1 MKAAL
6 ALVVHVGDQAPG
18 DRGLDAPLIQTQGLT
33 KLYGGGSSIIRAL
46 DDVDLEIGTG
56 EFVAVIGASGSG
68 KSTLMNLLG
77 GLDQPDQ
84 GKIAIAGKSLASMN
98 KRALA
103 YFRNETIGFVFQQ
116 FQLLPKKSA
125 LTNVRLPMQY
135 RRPRLNNELEL
146 ARSSL
151 DRVGLSDR
159 IHHKPTELSGGQQ
172 QRVAIARALVGEPK
186 LLLAD
191 EPTGALDSK
200 TSVDVMNLFVD
211 LNRQGITIVLITH
224 DKEVADY
231 ADRVITM
238 RDGQIVEDR
247 TQVGVR

>member
-1 MKAAL
+1 MET
-6 ALVVHVGDQAPG
+6 
-18 DRGLDAPLIQTQGLT
+18 PLIQTQGLT
-33 KLYGGGSSIIRAL
+33 KLYGRGSSIIRAL
-46 DDVDLEIGTG
+46 DGVDLQIETG

-84 GKIAIAGKSLASMN
+84 GQIAIAGKSLAGMS

-135 RRPRLNNELEL
+135 RRPRLTNELAL
-146 ARSSL
+146 ARNSL
-151 DRVGLSDR
+151 ERVGLSDR
-159 IHHKPTELSGGQQ
+159 VQHKPTELSGGQQ

-200 TSVDVMNLFVD
+200 TSVDVMNLFVE

-231 ADRVITM
+231 ANRVITM

>member
-1 MKAAL
+1 MD
-6 ALVVHVGDQAPG
+6 DQAPG
-18 DRGLDAPLIQTQGLT
+18 DRSLETPLIQTQGLT
-33 KLYGGGSSIIRAL
+33 KLYGRGSSVIRAL
-46 DDVDLEIGTG
+46 DGVDLEIETG

-77 GLDQPDQ
+77 GLDKPDQ
-84 GKIAIAGKSLASMN
+84 GQIAIAGKSLAGMS

-135 RRPRLNNELEL
+135 RRPRLANELEL
-146 ARSSL
+146 ARNSL

-159 IHHKPTELSGGQQ
+159 VQHKPTELSGGQQ

-200 TSVDVMNLFVD
+200 TSADVMNLFVD

>member
-1 MKAAL
+1 MET
-6 ALVVHVGDQAPG
+6 
-18 DRGLDAPLIQTQGLT
+18 PLIQTQGLT
-33 KLYGGGSSIIRAL
+33 KLYGRGSSIIRAL
-46 DDVDLEIGTG
+46 DGVDLQIETG

-84 GKIAIAGKSLASMN
+84 GQIAIAGKSLAGMS

-135 RRPRLNNELEL
+135 RRPRLTNELEL
-146 ARSSL
+146 ARNSL
-151 DRVGLSDR
+151 ERVGLSDR
-159 IHHKPTELSGGQQ
+159 VQHKPTELSGGQQ

-200 TSVDVMNLFVD
+200 TSVDVMNLFVE

-231 ADRVITM
+231 ANRVITM

>member
-1 MKAAL
+1 MADAL
-6 ALVVHVGDQAPG
+6 AAVGPVDRDSHVATS
-18 DRGLDAPLIQTQGLT
+18 LIKTQDLT
-33 KLYGGGSSIIRAL
+33 KLYGRGNAVIRAL
-46 DDVDLEIGTG
+46 DGVNLEIARG

-68 KSTLMNLLG
+68 KSTLMNMLG
-77 GLDQPDQ
+77 GLDKPDH
-84 GKIAIAGKSLASMN
+84 GDIAIAGRSLISMN

-135 RRPRLNNELEL
+135 RRPRLEDEAER
-146 ARSSL
+146 ARKSL
-151 DRVGLSDR
+151 DRVGLGDR
-159 IHHKPTELSGGQQ
+159 ITHKPTELSGGQQ
-172 QRVAIARALVGEPK
+172 QRVAIARALVGEPE

-200 TSVDVMNLFVD
+200 TSEDVMRLLVE

-231 ADRVITM
+231 AGRVITM
-238 RDGQIVEDR
+238 RDGRIVEER
-247 TQVGVR
+247 LQEVMA

>member
-1 MKAAL
+1 MAVDPAA
-6 ALVVHVGDQAPG
+6 VVPVVEAKT
-18 DRGLDAPLIQTQGLT
+18 LTEPLIKTDQLT
-33 KLYGGGSSIIRAL
+33 KLYGSGSSIIRAL
-46 DDVDLEIGTG
+46 DGVDLTIYPG

-68 KSTLMNLLG
+68 KSTLMNMLG
-77 GLDQPDQ
+77 GLDKPDQ
-84 GKIAIAGKSLASMN
+84 GDIAIAGQSLGQMS

-135 RRPRLNNELEL
+135 RRPRLENEVQRAEDSL
-146 ARSSL
+146 A
-151 DRVGLSDR
+151 RVGLADR
-159 IHHKPTELSGGQQ
+159 VSHRPTQLSGGQQ
-172 QRVAIARALVGEPK
+172 QRVAIARALVGEPQ

-200 TSVDVMNLFVD
+200 TSTDVMQLLVD
-211 LNRQGITIVLITH
+211 LNQQGITIVLITH

-231 ADRVITM
+231 ARRVITM
-238 RDGQIVEDR
+238 RDGKIVADLTRE
-247 TQVGVR
+247 TLS

>member
-1 MKAAL
+1 VA
-6 ALVVHVGDQAPG
+6 DQAAAAQVLG
-18 DRGLDAPLIQTQGLT
+18 DKPVSAPLIATQNLVKT
-33 KLYGGGSSIIRAL
+33 YGRGSSVIKAL
-46 DDVDLEIGTG
+46 DEVSLTIDRG

-68 KSTLMNLLG
+68 KSTLMNMLG
-77 GLDQPDQ
+77 GLDKPD
-84 GKIAIAGKSLASMN
+84 GGDIAIAGQSLARMS

-135 RRPRLNNELEL
+135 RRPRLDEENERARQSLE
-146 ARSSL
+146 
-151 DRVGLSDR
+151 RVGLGDR
-159 IHHKPTELSGGQQ
+159 IHHKPTQLSGGQQ
-172 QRVAIARALVGEPK
+172 QRVAIARALVGEPD

-200 TSVDVMNLFVD
+200 TSTNVMELLVE

-224 DKEVADY
+224 DKEVANY
-231 ADRVITM
+231 ANRVITM
-238 RDGQIVEDR
+238 RDGKIVEDVR
-247 TQVGVR
+247 QGVLA

>member
-1 MKAAL
+1 MET
-6 ALVVHVGDQAPG
+6 
-18 DRGLDAPLIQTQGLT
+18 PLIQTQGLT
-33 KLYGGGSSIIRAL
+33 KLYGRGSSIIRAL
-46 DDVDLEIGTG
+46 DGVDLQIETG

-84 GKIAIAGKSLASMN
+84 GQIAIAGKSLAGMS

-135 RRPRLNNELEL
+135 RHPRLTNELAL
-146 ARSSL
+146 ARNSL
-151 DRVGLSDR
+151 ERVGLSDR
-159 IHHKPTELSGGQQ
+159 VQHKPTELSGGQQ

-200 TSVDVMNLFVD
+200 TSVDVMNLFVE

-231 ADRVITM
+231 ANRVITM

>member
-1 MKAAL
+1 VL
-6 ALVVHVGDQAPG
+6 G
-18 DRGLDAPLIQTQGLT
+18 DRRLETPLIETQGLT
-33 KLYGGGSSIIRAL
+33 KLYGSGSGIIRAL
-46 DDVDLEIGTG
+46 DGVDLRIEAG

-68 KSTLMNLLG
+68 KSTLMNMLG
-77 GLDQPDQ
+77 GLDKPDQ
-84 GKIAIAGKSLASMN
+84 GEISIAGQSLSRMS

-135 RRPRLNNELEL
+135 RRPRRENELEL
-146 ARSSL
+146 ARDSL

-159 IHHKPTELSGGQQ
+159 VHHKPTELSGGQQ
-172 QRVAIARALVGEPK
+172 QRVAIARALVGRPQ

-200 TSVDVMNLFVD
+200 TSVDVMQLLVD
-211 LNRQGITIVLITH
+211 LNRQGLTIVLITH

-238 RDGQIVEDR
+238 RDGQIIEDQ
-247 TQVGVR
+247 THAGVR

>member
-1 MKAAL
+1 MET
-6 ALVVHVGDQAPG
+6 
-18 DRGLDAPLIQTQGLT
+18 PLIETKGLT
-33 KLYGGGSSIIRAL
+33 KLYGRGTGVIRAL
-46 DDVDLEIGTG
+46 DGVDLNIATG
-56 EFVAVIGASGSG
+56 EFVAVVGASGSG
-68 KSTLMNLLG
+68 KSTLMNMLG
-77 GLDQPDQ
+77 GLDKPDE
-84 GKIAIAGKSLASMN
+84 GTISIAGQSLAGMS

-135 RRPRLNNELEL
+135 RRPRRDNELEL
-146 ARSSL
+146 ARDSL
-151 DRVGLSDR
+151 GRVGLSDR

-172 QRVAIARALVGEPK
+172 QRVAIARALVGGPQ

-200 TSVDVMNLFVD
+200 TSIDVMQLLVD
-211 LNRQGITIVLITH
+211 LNNQGLTIVLITH
-224 DKEVADY
+224 DKEVAEY

-238 RDGQIVEDR
+238 RDGQIIDDQAQAR
-247 TQVGVR
+247 VR

>member
-1 MKAAL
+1 MA
-6 ALVVHVGDQAPG
+6 DQAAAAQVLG
-18 DRGLDAPLIQTQGLT
+18 DKPVSAPLIATQNLVKT
-33 KLYGGGSSIIRAL
+33 YGRGSSVIKAL
-46 DDVDLEIGTG
+46 DEVSLTIDRG

-68 KSTLMNLLG
+68 KSTLMNMLG
-77 GLDQPDQ
+77 GLDKPD
-84 GKIAIAGKSLASMN
+84 GGDIAIAGQSLARMS

-135 RRPRLNNELEL
+135 RRPRLDEENERARQSLE
-146 ARSSL
+146 
-151 DRVGLSDR
+151 RVGLGDR
-159 IHHKPTELSGGQQ
+159 IHHKPTQLSGGQQ
-172 QRVAIARALVGEPK
+172 QRVAIARALVGEPD

-200 TSVDVMNLFVD
+200 TSTNVMELLVE

-224 DKEVADY
+224 DKEVANY
-231 ADRVITM
+231 ANRVITM
-238 RDGQIVEDR
+238 RDGKIVEDVR
-247 TQVGVR
+247 QGVLA

>member
-1 MKAAL
+1 MAGQAAAAQVL
-6 ALVVHVGDQAPG
+6 GDKPVS
-18 DRGLDAPLIQTQGLT
+18 APLIETQNLVKT
-33 KLYGGGSSIIRAL
+33 YGRGSSVIKAL
-46 DDVDLEIGTG
+46 DEVSLTIDRG

-68 KSTLMNLLG
+68 KSTLMNMLG
-77 GLDQPDQ
+77 GLDKPD
-84 GKIAIAGKSLASMN
+84 GGDIAIAGQSLARMS

-135 RRPRLNNELEL
+135 RRPRLDEENERARQSLE
-146 ARSSL
+146 
-151 DRVGLSDR
+151 RVGLGDR
-159 IHHKPTELSGGQQ
+159 IHHKPTQLSGGQQ
-172 QRVAIARALVGEPK
+172 QRVAIARALVGEPD

-200 TSVDVMNLFVD
+200 TSTNVMELLVE

-231 ADRVITM
+231 ANRVIKM
-238 RDGQIVEDR
+238 RDGKIVEDVR
-247 TQVGVR
+247 QGVLA